1 MTLWLVLTV
10 MTSVAAVLASVP
22 LIRRL
27 DQRPAEFSGD
37 AAVYRDQLREVE
49 NELAQGQIDTAQAE
63 TARVEIKRRLLT
75 ADHMD
80 TPEMPRLSLGER
92 NFAVIC
98 VSGIVV
104 LGSVGLYAA
113 TGNPDLPSPAS
124 RTSEGALAASAEAAE
139 RLAAM
144 AVPAAEGEGQ
154 AQTRANLASVDEM
167 IRRLVARLKK
177 NPRDTEGWHTL
188 GWAYLNTGKFAEAA
202 EAYEKAIELS
212 PNSAELRSAHIE
224 ALVKSADGVVTAEAK
239 AAIEE
244 TLKLDPKDPRGR
256 FFRGLAKE
264 QAGDKAAALTDWTE
278 LLGDAAPDEPWVP
291 DLKTRI
297 GELKSEM
304 NDDGTQHQTKP
315 GPTATGGVLE
325 TLRSRDTSQ
334 APPASRAIDRG
345 PREEDIQA
353 TEAMPPS
360 ERLAMIRSMVD
371 GLASRLEQSPRDADG
386 WIKLIRSR
394 MVLGETELARQALE
408 IGLKAFSDDPHQ
420 HDRIAGAAQQIGLI
434 Q

>member
-1 MTLWLVLTV
+1 
-10 MTSVAAVLASVP
+10 
-22 LIRRL
+22 
-27 DQRPAEFSGD
+27 
-37 AAVYRDQLREVE
+37 
-49 NELAQGQIDTAQAE
+49 
-63 TARVEIKRRLLT
+63 
-75 ADHMD
+75 
-80 TPEMPRLSLGER
+80 
-92 NFAVIC
+92 
-98 VSGIVV
+98 
-104 LGSVGLYAA
+104 
-113 TGNPDLPSPAS
+113 
-124 RTSEGALAASAEAAE
+124 
-139 RLAAM
+139 
-144 AVPAAEGEGQ
+144 
-154 AQTRANLASVDEM
+154 
-167 IRRLVARLKK
+167 
-177 NPRDTEGWHTL
+177 
-188 GWAYLNTGKFAEAA
+188 
-202 EAYEKAIELS
+202 
-212 PNSAELRSAHIE
+212 
-224 ALVKSADGVVTAEAK
+224 
-239 AAIEE
+239 
-244 TLKLDPKDPRGR
+244 
-256 FFRGLAKE
+256 
-264 QAGDKAAALTDWTE
+264 
-278 LLGDAAPDEPWVP
+278 
-291 DLKTRI
+291 
-297 GELKSEM
+297 M